1 MLRVTSNFGPRL
13 HPIFRTVRKHHGID
27 YGAPKGTPV
36 RSVASGVVTFCGWR
50 NGYGNYVCI
59 KHSNGYES
67 RYGHLDR
74 YLVKKGD
81 RIKQLEKIGTVGQT
95 GNATGP
101 HLDFQLLVN
110 GTHKNP
116 RRNMEIAQSVHT
128 VVPPLMTRFKAVREN
143 DSRC

>member
-1 MLRVTSNFGPRL
+1 
-13 HPIFRTVRKHHGID
+13 
-27 YGAPKGTPV
+27 
-36 RSVASGVVTFCGWR
+36 
-50 NGYGNYVCI
+50 
-59 KHSNGYES
+59 
-67 RYGHLDR
+67 LDR

-128 VVPPLMTRFKAVREN
+128 VVPPLMTRFKAVRQERLTLLSAAAAPV
-143 DSRC
+143 DSGKRVAAIR